1 MSLPL
6 NVRKFL
12 GMVWRPPLGNQCQV
26 IKFRHPRRQMWSP
39 RLNPSLKTPLLTFIT
54 EAVFQ
59 RCSAKKL
66 FLKIFRSSHDEAC
79 NFIKKETLAL
89 VFSSE
94 FLQSFEQHLFLF
106 NTSTDCFWI
115 NFRQAFVTQLLHFL
129 NKI

>member
-12 GMVWRPPLGNQCQV
+12 GIVWQPPLGNQCQV

-79 NFIKKETLAL
+79 NFIKKRLWHWCFPVNFYEVLN
-89 VFSSE
+89 
-94 FLQSFEQHLFLF
+94 
-106 NTSTDCFWI
+106 NTFFYLTPPLTASVI